1 MLDGMKLPRLVAAV
15 FLIGVLGG
23 AGYFLNSAF
32 RQGSAGSRAEGQIVQ
47 LAQVRKISVP
57 EKFTLRGELQPKIR
71 SEVLSRLA
79 GVVAEVRVKTGDFV
93 SAGALVAILR
103 SSELDRR
110 LVRLEGNVD
119 AAKQALRPRE
129 DELANAE
136 KSLVQQREY
145 LRRDLI
151 ARSDVE
157 QTEIALETARANA
170 ELARARLAQQ
180 EAMLNQ
186 VRALQRLTRLYAPV
200 GGQIEK
206 AVQPGAVVDEG
217 AAVLSI
223 ASLDVLTI
231 KLRVSGKTPAE
242 VAQGS
247 GVQIVN
253 PELPGMVTAGRVLRS
268 ETSKN
273 QEEKSGEIEIE
284 VNNQEK
290 KLRPGMAV
298 KVLFSLQ
305 TTEEVL
311 LVPQSSLEAH
321 GQAYYVYKVAGG
333 RAMRQQVV
341 PGVARVEGRTI
352 TEGLADG
359 DWIVVDPRKVK
370 SGTPIRAADVETAQE
385 KSR

>member
-1 MLDGMKLPRLVAAV
+1 MLDGIKLPRLVAAV
-15 FLIGVLGG
+15 LLFGLLGG
-23 AGYFLNSAF
+23 AAYFLNSAF
-32 RQGSAGSRAEGQIVQ
+32 RQGSAGSRADGQIVQ
-47 LAQVRKISVP
+47 LARVRKVSLP
-57 EKFTLRGELQPKIR
+57 GKFTLRGELQPK
-71 SEVLSRLA
+71 SRRLVVSRWA
-79 GVVAEVRVKTGDFV
+79 GVVAEVRVKAGDFV

-103 SSELDRR
+103 SSELDQR
-110 LVRLEGNVD
+110 LIRLEGNVD

-157 QTEIALETARANA
+157 QTEIALETARAKA
-170 ELARARLAQQ
+170 ELARAQLAQQ

-186 VRALQRLTRLYAPV
+186 VRGLQRLTRLYAPV
-200 GGQIEK
+200 DGHIEK
-206 AVQPGAVVDEG
+206 VVQPGAAIDEG

-231 KLRVSGKTPAE
+231 KLRVSGKIPAE

-253 PELPGMVTAGRVLRS
+253 PELPGTVTRVLRS

-273 QEEKSGEIEIE
+273 QEEKSDEIEIE
-284 VNNQEK
+284 VNNQK
-290 KLRPGMAV
+290 KQLRPGMAV
-298 KVLFSLQ
+298 KVLFNLQ

-311 LVPQSSLEAH
+311 LVPQSSLAAH
-321 GQAYYVYKVAGG
+321 GQAHYVYKVAGG
-333 RAMRQQVV
+333 RAVRQQVV
-341 PGVARVEGRTI
+341 PGVARVEGITI
-352 TEGLADG
+352 TEGLAEG
-359 DWIVVDPRKVK
+359 DWIIVDPTKVR
-370 SGTPIRAADVETAQE
+370 SGTPIRAGNAETAWE